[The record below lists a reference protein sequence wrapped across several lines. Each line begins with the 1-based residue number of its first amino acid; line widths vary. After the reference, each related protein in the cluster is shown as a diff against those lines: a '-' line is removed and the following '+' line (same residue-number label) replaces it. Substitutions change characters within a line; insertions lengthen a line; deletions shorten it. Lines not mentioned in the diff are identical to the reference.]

1 MKKIAALFA
10 IIGLSLSFS
19 ANATTI
25 TFSEVNAANNSF
37 LSSDGLVLAEY
48 VWTTGA
54 ANGHSH
60 LASAAGN
67 TYENGHGQAYQGLR
81 FSSTTAGEMLTLSSF
96 DFQGMWLVGALNDGS
111 GTAYTT
117 GPSTWTNQIVNFSS
131 ISPIYVYAN
140 GTQSGRL
147 DNVTFNSGEVPE
159 PASLALL
166 ALGLAGIGFMRK
178 KAA

>member
-25 TFSEVNAANNSF
+25 TFSEAGAAGSSF
-37 LSSDGLVLAEY
+37 LSDDGQVRAEY
-48 VWTTGA
+48 VWSTGA

-60 LASAAGN
+60 LATVSGN
-67 TYENGHGQAYQGLR
+67 TFENGHGQSFQGLR
-81 FSSTTAGEMLTLSSF
+81 FSSTTVGQMLTLSSF
-96 DFQGMWLVGALNDGS
+96 DFQGMWLVSALNNGS
-111 GTAYTT
+111 GTVYTT
-117 GPSTWTNQIVNFSS
+117 GASTWTNQVVGFSS
-131 ISPIYVYAN
+131 TSPIYVYAN
-140 GTQSGRL
+140 DTQSGRL
-147 DNVTFNSGEVPE
+147 DNVAFNSGTVPE

-178 KAA
+178 KAV

>member
-25 TFSEVNAANNSF
+25 TFSEANAASNTF
-37 LSSDGLVLAEY
+37 LSSDGLVRAEY
-48 VWTTGA
+48 VWATGQN
-54 ANGHSH
+54 NGHSH
-60 LASAAGN
+60 LATVAGN
-67 TYENGHGQAYQGLR
+67 TFENGHGQSYQGLR
-81 FSSTTAGEMLTLSSF
+81 FSSTTAGQMLTLSSF
-96 DFQGMWLVGALNDGS
+96 DFQGKWLVGALNDGS
-111 GTAYTT
+111 GTVYTT
-117 GPSTWTNQIVNFSS
+117 GVSTWTNQAVGFSS

-147 DNVTFNSGEVPE
+147 DNVAFNSGTVPE